1 MLVFNNIVNT
11 DIMMHF
17 VELWVMTMD
26 VTWQSDDEAIDDDGD
41 DDDDDDD
48 ENVAAS

>member
-1 MLVFNNIVNT
+1 MSVFNNIVNT

-26 VTWQSDDEAIDDDGD
+26 VTWQSDDEAIGD
-41 DDDDDDD
+41 DDDG
-48 ENVAAS
+48 ENVVAS